1 MLGKLIGNKY
11 GLLIIGVLALGFG
24 IWQLNQTEVTCDGQ
38 TMTEGDICVHTKNG
52 RTTDENTLAE
62 ERESQQLT
70 GKIAAGLG
78 GVMVLGG
85 AGWIVAGIVRGKR
98 EDETPATDPVA
109 AA

>member
-1 MLGKLIGNKY
+1 MAGKIIGNKY
-11 GLLIIGVLALGFG
+11 GLLILGLLALGFG

-38 TMTEGDICVHTKNG
+38 TMSEGDICVHTKRG
-52 RTTDENTLAE
+52 RTTAENTFAE

-70 GKIAAGLG
+70 GQIATGVGGL
-78 GVMVLGG
+78 MALGG